1 MFRSA
6 RRRIVGVGSGHQ
18 EGTVMTTIERIPR
31 QRTVHFHDPEAPKAS
46 VIVPSVF
53 VAVRGRGGR
62 LLLVRR
68 CDSGTWELPG
78 GRVDVGETAPAA
90 AVRETAE
97 ESGVQVLVTALVG
110 VFTDP
115 DLIVRALDGEV
126 RQQFAVLFRA
136 RVLAGTPHGDLHE
149 TSEAAWVAFED
160 LQHLSIEKHVR
171 VWIEHALAV
180 EDPPHFD

>member
-1 MFRSA
+1 
-6 RRRIVGVGSGHQ
+6 
-18 EGTVMTTIERIPR
+18 MTITERIPQ
-31 QRTVHFHDPEAPKAS
+31 QRTVHFHDAAAPKAS
-46 VIVPSVF
+46 VVVPSVF
-53 VAVRGRGGR
+53 VAARWHNGR

-78 GRVDVGETAPAA
+78 GRVDIGETAAEA

-97 ESGVQVLVTALVG
+97 ESGVHVLVTELVG

-115 DLIVRALDGEV
+115 GLVVRAQDGEV
-126 RQQFAVLFRA
+126 RQQFAVIFRA
-136 RVLAGTPHGDLHE
+136 RVLGGTPHGDEHE
-149 TSEAAWVAFED
+149 TSEAAWVPFAD
-160 LQHLSIEKHVR
+160 LRHLTIEPHVR